1 MHKNLRSFIEV
12 LRRENEMV
20 EIETEVD
27 PYLEIAEIHRRV
39 IERQGKALL
48 FKNVKNSTFPVVTNL
63 FGTAKR
69 IDLAFG
75 KKPQELVK
83 KAVEMVEV
91 LLPPQP
97 KELWQFRDLAFSALK
112 LGTKKVKNAPVLE
125 VLEYPANLEELPLL
139 QLWHEDGGHF
149 ITLPLVYTESP
160 TSGKHNLGM
169 YRIQRYDEQTTG
181 IHWQIHKG
189 GGFHYM
195 EAEQRSESLPVTIF
209 LGGAPAMILSAIAPL
224 PEDIPELVLASVLAD
239 GKIETVENPLA
250 NFRLL
255 DDNGKK
261 IKTINSPHKYHRLI
275 AEVEFAICGRVAP
288 FVRRPEGAFGDHYG
302 YYSLIH
308 DYPVFEAEAVFH
320 RKDAI
325 YPATVVG
332 KPRQED
338 FFIGDYLQE
347 LLSPL
352 FPVVMPAVK
361 DLWSYGETGFHS
373 LAAAVVKERYA
384 REALG
389 AGFRILGEGQLSL
402 TKFLMLTDKPQN
414 LRDFKS
420 LFEYILARVDWAS
433 DFFIFDRTSFDTLD
447 YASGKINHGS
457 KAMLV
462 GVGEAKRDLQREFR
476 GELPNGIKRAEVFCG
491 GCLVVEG
498 NSYEQEN
505 DLATRIAKSGKFD
518 DFEIVVL
525 HDDANFAKSTDKFLW
540 ATWTR
545 FNPSTDIYAKEIS
558 IKNNHIVYDAP
569 IVIDARMKPWY
580 PKEVEPREDIV
591 KLVEERWRDY
601 FPRK

>member
-1 MHKNLRSFIEV
+1 MHKNLRSFIET
-12 LRRENEMV
+12 LRRENDLV

-39 IERQGKALL
+39 IDEQGKALL
-48 FKNVKNSTFPVVTNL
+48 FKNVKGSRFSVVTNL

-91 LLPPQP
+91 LLPPKP
-97 KELWQFRDLAFSALK
+97 KELWNFRDLAFSALK
-112 LGTKKVKNAPVLE
+112 LGTKKVRRAPVLE
-125 VLEYPANLEELPLL
+125 VRDQPANLEQLPLL

-149 ITLPLVYTESP
+149 VTLPLVYTESP
-160 TSGKHNLGM
+160 ISGKHNLGM
-169 YRIQRYDEQTTG
+169 YRIQRYDKTTTG

-189 GGFHYM
+189 GGFHYL
-195 EAEQRSESLPVTIF
+195 EAEKQNKPLPVTIF

-224 PEDIPELVLASVLAD
+224 PEDVPELVLASVLAD
-239 GKIETVENPLA
+239 GKIETVANPIEN
-250 NFRLL
+250 
-255 DDNGKK
+255 
-261 IKTINSPHKYHRLI
+261 HHRLI
-275 AEVEFAICGRVAP
+275 AEAEFAICGQVAP
-288 FVRRPEGAFGDHYG
+288 KVRKPEGPFGDHYG
-302 YYSLIH
+302 YYSLVH
-308 DYPVFEAEAVFH
+308 DYPVFEAQAVFH
-320 RKDAI
+320 RRDAI

-338 FFIGDYLQE
+338 FYIGDYLQE

-352 FPVVMPAVK
+352 FPLVMPAVK

-402 TKFLMLTDKPQN
+402 TKFLLLTDKPQD

-420 LFEYILARVDWAS
+420 LFEYILARVNWES

-462 GVGEAKRDLQREFR
+462 GVGEAVRDLKREFNN
-476 GELPNGIKRAEVFCG
+476 ELPSFVKRAEAFCG

-498 NSYEQEN
+498 DSYES
-505 DLATRIAKSGKFD
+505 DDVLAEKIAKSGKFD
-518 DFEIVVL
+518 DWQIVVL
-525 HDDANFAKSTDKFLW
+525 HDSVEFARSTDKFLW

-545 FNPSTDIYAKEIS
+545 FNPSTDVYAKES
-558 IKNNHIVYDAP
+558 AIKNNHIVYKAP

-580 PKEVEPREDIV
+580 PKEVEARADIV
-591 KLVEERWRDY
+591 KKVDERWREY
-601 FPRK
+601 FPNGKN

>member
-1 MHKNLRSFIEV
+1 MHKNLRSFIET
-12 LRRENEMV
+12 LRRENELV
-20 EIETEVD
+20 EIEAEVD
-27 PYLEIAEIHRRV
+27 PYLEIAEIHRRT
-39 IERQGKALL
+39 IEDQGKALL
-48 FKNVKNSTFPVVTNL
+48 FKRVKGSPFPVVTNL

-83 KAVEMVEV
+83 KAVEMIEV
-91 LLPPQP
+91 LLPPKP
-97 KELWQFRDLAFSALK
+97 KELWNFRDLAFTALK
-112 LGTKKVKNAPVLE
+112 LGTKKVKKAPVLE
-125 VLEYPANLEELPLL
+125 VCDKPANLEKLPLL
-139 QLWHEDGGHF
+139 QLWHKDGGHF

-160 TSGKHNLGM
+160 TTGKHNLGM
-169 YRIQRYDEQTTG
+169 YRIQRYDAETTG

-189 GGFHYM
+189 GGFHYA
-195 EAEQRSESLPVTIF
+195 EAEKLNESLPVTIF

-224 PEDIPELVLASVLAD
+224 PEDLPELVLASVLAD
-239 GKIETVENPLA
+239 GKIETVENP
-250 NFRLL
+250 
-255 DDNGKK
+255 
-261 IKTINSPHKYHRLI
+261 IKNHHRLI
-275 AEVEFAICGRVAP
+275 AEAEFAICGRVP
-288 FVRRPEGAFGDHYG
+288 PHTRRPEGPFGDHYG
-302 YYSLIH
+302 YYSLRH
-308 DYPVFEAEAVFH
+308 DYPIFNAEAVFH

-338 FFIGDYLQE
+338 FYIGDYLQE

-352 FPVVMPAVK
+352 FPLVMPAVR

-462 GVGEAKRDLQREFR
+462 GVGEAKRELQKEFR
-476 GELPNGIKRAEVFCG
+476 GELPNYIKSAEIFCG

-498 NSYEQEN
+498 NAYASDN
-505 DLATRIAKSGKFD
+505 DLGERIAKSGKFD
-518 DFEIVVL
+518 DFQIIVL
-525 HDDANFAKSTDKFLW
+525 HDSIDFARSVNKFLW

-545 FNPSTDIYAKEIS
+545 FNPSTDIYARHAE
-558 IKNNHIVYDAP
+558 IKNNHIVYTAP
-569 IVIDARMKPWY
+569 VVIDARMKPWY
-580 PKEVEPREDIV
+580 PNEVEPREDIV
-591 KLVEERWRDY
+591 KLVDARWREY
-601 FPRK
+601 FPVK

>member
-1 MHKNLRSFIEV
+1 MHKNLRTFIEL
-12 LRRENEMV
+12 LRRENDLI
-20 EIETEVD
+20 EIEAEVD
-27 PYLEIAEIHRRV
+27 PYLELAEIHRRI
-39 IERQGKALL
+39 IEEQGKALL
-48 FKNVKNSTFPVVTNL
+48 FKNVKNSKFPVVTNL

-69 IDLAFG
+69 IDLGFG
-75 KKPQELVK
+75 KKPQELVR

-91 LLPPQP
+91 LLPPKP
-97 KELWQFRDLAFSALK
+97 KELWNYKNLALTALK
-112 LGTKKVKNAPVLE
+112 LGTKKVSRAPVLE
-125 VLEYPANLEELPLL
+125 VSQNPVNLAELPILTTW
-139 QLWHEDGGHF
+139 QEDGGAF

-160 TSGKHNLGM
+160 SSGKHNLGM
-169 YRIQRYDEQTTG
+169 YRIQRHDAQTTG

-189 GGFHYM
+189 GGFHYF
-195 EAEQRSESLPVTIF
+195 EAEEKNYPLPVTIF

-224 PEDIPELVLASVLAD
+224 PEDVPELVLASVLAD
-239 GKIETVENPLA
+239 GKIETVESPLK
-250 NFRLL
+250 N
-255 DDNGKK
+255 
-261 IKTINSPHKYHRLI
+261 HHRLI
-275 AEVEFAICGRVAP
+275 AEAEFAICGRVP
-288 FVRRPEGAFGDHYG
+288 PNIRKPEGPFGDHYG
-302 YYSLIH
+302 YYSLEH
-308 DYPVFEAEAVFH
+308 DYPILNVEAVFH
-320 RKDAI
+320 RRDAI

-352 FPVVMPAVK
+352 FPLVMPAVK

-420 LFEYILARVDWAS
+420 LFEYILARVDWES
-433 DFFIFDRTSFDTLD
+433 DFFIFDRTAFDTLD
-447 YASGKINHGS
+447 YASGKVNHGS

-462 GVGEAKRDLQREFR
+462 GVGDAKRDLQREFR

-491 GCLVVEG
+491 GCLVLEG
-498 NSYEQEN
+498 NTYEEEKDQA
-505 DLATRIAKSGKFD
+505 DRIAKSGKFD
-518 DFEIVVL
+518 DFQIVVL
-525 HDDANFAKSTDKFLW
+525 HDDADFALSTEKFLW

-545 FNPSTDIYAKEIS
+545 FNPSTDIFAKEIS
-558 IKNNHIVYDAP
+558 IRNNHIVYRVP
-569 IVIDARMKPWY
+569 VVIDARMKPWY

-591 KLVEERWRDY
+591 KLVDGRWREY
-601 FPRK
+601 FPKNN

>member
-12 LRRENEMV
+12 LHGENELI
-20 EIETEVD
+20 EIEAPVD
-27 PYLEIAEIHRRV
+27 PFLEIAEIHRRV

-48 FKNVKNSTFPVVTNL
+48 FKNVKNSKFPVVTNL

-83 KAVEMVEV
+83 KAVEMIEV
-91 LLPPQP
+91 LLPPKP
-97 KELWQFRDLAFSALK
+97 KELWNFRDLAFSALK
-112 LGTKKVKNAPVLE
+112 LGTKKVRRAPILE
-125 VLEYPANLEELPLL
+125 VCNQPANLEELPLL

-160 TSGKHNLGM
+160 SSGKHNLGM
-169 YRIQRYDEQTTG
+169 YRIQRYDARTTG

-189 GGFHYM
+189 GGFHYL
-195 EAEQRSESLPVTIF
+195 EAEQRNESLPVTIF

-239 GKIETVENPLA
+239 GKIETVENPLK
-250 NFRLL
+250 
-255 DDNGKK
+255 GG
-261 IKTINSPHKYHRLI
+261 HRLI
-275 AEVEFAICGRVAP
+275 GEAEFAICGRVQP
-288 FVRRPEGAFGDHYG
+288 FARRPEGPFGDHYG
-302 YYSLIH
+302 YYSLTH
-308 DYPVFEAEAVFH
+308 DYPVFEAEAIFH
-320 RKDAI
+320 RRDAI
-325 YPATVVG
+325 YPATIVG

-420 LFEYILARVDWAS
+420 LFEYILERVDWAS
-433 DFFIFDRTSFDTLD
+433 DFFIFDRTAFDTLD

-462 GVGEAKRDLQREFR
+462 GVGEAKRKLPREFR
-476 GELPNGIKRAEVFCG
+476 GELPNYVKRAEVFCG
-491 GCLVVEG
+491 GCLVLEG
-498 NSYEQEN
+498 SSFEDDEKQA
-505 DLATRIAKSGKFD
+505 DRIAKSGKFD
-518 DFEIVVL
+518 DFQIVVL
-525 HDDANFAKSTDKFLW
+525 HDDADYAKSTDKFLW

-545 FNPSTDIYAKEIS
+545 FNPSTDIFAKEIS

-569 IVIDARMKPWY
+569 IVIDARTKPWY

-591 KLVEERWRDY
+591 KLVDQRWREY
-601 FPRK
+601 FPKKN